1 MLAYNHAIKLVN
13 TGAGTCL
20 STLDRRTIG
29 NKHRG
34 LNRHR
39 AHLNKSFIGN
49 KCPDVY
55 TDKYGALECLCN
67 GG

>member
-1 MLAYNHAIKLVN
+1 M
-13 TGAGTCL
+13 CL

-39 AHLNKSFIGN
+39 AHLNKPFIGN
-49 KCPDVY
+49 KFPGVY
-55 TDKYGALECLCN
+55 TDKYGEMN
-67 GG
+67 VYVMVVES